1 MISKLIAVPLCL
13 AVLLA
18 VWPSAVQAT
27 DDLIEADYV
36 VLDDPG
42 ADIEELEPELVV
54 GEITE
59 AQYRAYVLGFLTFFT
74 VVLLAYFGYKFF
86 AMFF

>member
-18 VWPSAVQAT
+18 VLPTSALAAA
-27 DDLIEADYV
+27 DDDVIDADFV
-36 VLDDPG
+36 VLEDPA
-42 ADIEELEPELVV
+42 ADVEELEPVE